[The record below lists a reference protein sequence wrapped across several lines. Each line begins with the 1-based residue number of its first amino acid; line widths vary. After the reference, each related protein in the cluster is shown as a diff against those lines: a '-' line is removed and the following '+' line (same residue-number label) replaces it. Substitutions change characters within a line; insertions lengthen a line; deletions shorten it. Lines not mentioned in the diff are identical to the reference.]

1 MRTLKLVPL
10 FLLVLLGGQQ
20 FFFDNL
26 VYARHT
32 ANHCCMCG
40 VCKSYC
46 WCPGQANCSTCHT
59 DDGDTILSP
68 VSTNN
73 LSIDIRQ
80 TAQLRPQKVVMS
92 DHVERVLALVHGSR
106 LREHFTM
113 KLNDHVADH
122 MKFKCMNLDRGETD
136 L

>member
-20 FFFDNL
+20 SFLDNL
-26 VYARHT
+26 VYARHN

-46 WCPGQANCSTCHT
+46 WCPGQANCSLCHT

-68 VSTNN
+68 VSANN

-80 TAQLRPQKVVMS
+80 TAQLRPGKVVTS
-92 DHVERVLALVHGSR
+92 DYVERTMAVVRGSR
-106 LREHFTM
+106 LRESFTI

-122 MKFKCMNLDRGETD
+122 IKFKCNSLES
-136 L
+136 